1 MTKSASEVVI
11 ESSVYGSLPV
21 KAEQIIRFPKK
32 LVGIPD
38 YSEYALLQLD
48 ETAFYLLHALQD
60 DFHFILIPAADVVRD
75 YEFDLSPETVE
86 LLGIKEPT
94 EVLPFLIVNIIE
106 EQLFVNL
113 KAPVLV
119 APSSRT
125 GCQYVIHDKDYPIR
139 QKIFGKETS

>member
-75 YEFDLSPETVE
+75 YEFDLS
-86 LLGIKEPT
+86 
-94 EVLPFLIVNIIE
+94 
-106 EQLFVNL
+106 
-113 KAPVLV
+113 
-119 APSSRT
+119 SRNRGAAWDQKT
-125 GCQYVIHDKDYPIR
+125 DGSASFSDR
-139 QKIFGKETS
+139 QHY